1 MKIFASKPTRQDIFI
16 SVIIFL
22 CGILFYIGMSK
33 FRGIGK
39 GQGQVQTKEITQ
51 QIKPIKEKSVVS
63 WVTLYHPT
71 KKECGNNKN
80 ITFSGEKGNI
90 GGCAVSQK
98 MLDYYCN
105 IGDTIVIDSG
115 TFKGRYKVN
124 DKAGSKG
131 LLIDIWRP
139 IGDTLKDCYKTKV
152 IVKTRR

>member
-1 MKIFASKPTRQDIFI
+1 MEPQKTLFRILICIFFVLF
-16 SVIIFL
+16 VIMARK
-22 CGILFYIGMSK
+22 YIELRKS
-33 FRGIGK
+33 
-39 GQGQVQTKEITQ
+39 QTKEITQ
-51 QIKPIKEKSVVS
+51 QIKPIKERSVVS

-71 KKECGNNKN
+71 AEQCGNNKN
-80 ITFSGEKGNI
+80 ITFSGERGNI

-115 TFKGRYKVN
+115 CFKGRYKVN

-139 IGDTLKDCYKTKV
+139 IGDSLKGCYKTK
-152 IVKTRR
+152 IKIKIIN

>member
-1 MKIFASKPTRQDIFI
+1 MEPQKTLFRILICIFF
-16 SVIIFL
+16 
-22 CGILFYIGMSK
+22 ILFVITARKYIELRKS
-33 FRGIGK
+33 
-39 GQGQVQTKEITQ
+39 QTKEITQ
-51 QIKPIKEKSVVS
+51 EIKPKIKPIKERSVVS

-71 KKECGNNKN
+71 VEQCGNNKN

-115 TFKGRYKVN
+115 CFKGRYKVN

-139 IGDTLKDCYKTKV
+139 VGDSLKGCYKTK
-152 IVKTRR
+152 IKIK

>member
-1 MKIFASKPTRQDIFI
+1 MQPQKTLFRILICIFF
-16 SVIIFL
+16 
-22 CGILFYIGMSK
+22 ILFVITVRKYIELRKS
-33 FRGIGK
+33 
-39 GQGQVQTKEITQ
+39 QTKEITQ

-71 KKECGNNKN
+71 AEQCGNNKN

-115 TFKGRYKVN
+115 CFKGRYKVN

-131 LLIDIWRP
+131 MLIDIWRP
-139 IGDTLKDCYKTKV
+139 IGDSLKGCYKTK
-152 IVKTRR
+152 IKIKIY

>member
-1 MKIFASKPTRQDIFI
+1 MQPQKTLFRILICIFF
-16 SVIIFL
+16 
-22 CGILFYIGMSK
+22 ILFVITARKYIELRKS
-33 FRGIGK
+33 
-39 GQGQVQTKEITQ
+39 QTKEITQ

-71 KKECGNNKN
+71 AEQCGNNKN
-80 ITFSGEKGNI
+80 ITFSGERGSIGN
-90 GGCAVSQK
+90 CAVSQK

-115 TFKGRYKVN
+115 TFKGRYIVN

-139 IGDTLKDCYKTKV
+139 VGDSLKDCYKTK
-152 IVKTRR
+152 IKIK

>member
-1 MKIFASKPTRQDIFI
+1 MQPQKTLFRILICIFFVLF
-16 SVIIFL
+16 VITARK
-22 CGILFYIGMSK
+22 YIELRKS
-33 FRGIGK
+33 
-39 GQGQVQTKEITQ
+39 QTKEITQ
-51 QIKPIKEKSVVS
+51 QIKPIKERSVVS

-71 KKECGNNKN
+71 AEQCGNNKN

-115 TFKGRYKVN
+115 CFKGRYKIN

-139 IGDTLKDCYKTKV
+139 IDDSLKDCYKTKV
-152 IVKTRR
+152 LIKTRR

>member
-1 MKIFASKPTRQDIFI
+1 MKIFATKPTRQDVFI
-16 SVIIFL
+16 SIIIFL
-22 CGILFYIGMSK
+22 FGISFYIGMSK

-39 GQGQVQTKEITQ
+39 DQTKEITK
-51 QIKPIKEKSVVS
+51 QIKPIKEISVVS

-71 KKECGNNKN
+71 KKECGNNRN
-80 ITFSGEKGNI
+80 ITFNGEKGYI

-115 TFKGRYKVN
+115 VFKGRYVIN

-131 LLIDIWRP
+131 YLIDIWRP
-139 IGDTLKDCYKTKV
+139 IGDSLKGCYKTK
-152 IVKTRR
+152 IKIK

>member
-1 MKIFASKPTRQDIFI
+1 MQPQKTLFRILICIFF
-16 SVIIFL
+16 
-22 CGILFYIGMSK
+22 ILFVITARKYIELRKS
-33 FRGIGK
+33 
-39 GQGQVQTKEITQ
+39 QTKEITQ
-51 QIKPIKEKSVVS
+51 QKAPIKEISVVS

-71 KKECGNNKN
+71 AEQCGNNKN

-115 TFKGRYKVN
+115 TFKGRYIVN

-139 IGDTLKDCYKTKV
+139 VGDSLKDCYKTK
-152 IVKTRR
+152 IKIK

>member
-1 MKIFASKPTRQDIFI
+1 MQPQKTLFRILICIFFVLF
-16 SVIIFL
+16 VITVRK
-22 CGILFYIGMSK
+22 YIELRKS
-33 FRGIGK
+33 
-39 GQGQVQTKEITQ
+39 QTKEITQ
-51 QIKPIKEKSVVS
+51 QIKPIKEISVVS

-71 KKECGNNKN
+71 AEQCGNNKN
-80 ITFSGEKGNI
+80 ITFSGEKGHV

-124 DKAGSKG
+124 DKAGSNG

-139 IGDTLKDCYKTKV
+139 VGDSLKGCYKTK
-152 IVKTRR
+152 IKIK

>member
-1 MKIFASKPTRQDIFI
+1 MQPQKTLFRILICIFF
-16 SVIIFL
+16 
-22 CGILFYIGMSK
+22 ILFVITARKYIELRKS
-33 FRGIGK
+33 
-39 GQGQVQTKEITQ
+39 QTKEITQ
-51 QIKPIKEKSVVS
+51 QIKLIKEKSVVS

-71 KKECGNNKN
+71 AEQCGNNKN

-115 TFKGRYKVN
+115 TFKGRYIVN

-139 IGDTLKDCYKTKV
+139 IGDTLKGCYKTK
-152 IVKTRR
+152 IKIKIN

>member
-1 MKIFASKPTRQDIFI
+1 MQPQKTLFRILICIFFI
-16 SVIIFL
+16 LFVIIARK
-22 CGILFYIGMSK
+22 YIELRKS
-33 FRGIGK
+33 
-39 GQGQVQTKEITQ
+39 QTKEITQ
-51 QIKPIKEKSVVS
+51 QIKPIKERSVVS

-71 KKECGNNKN
+71 AEQCGNNKN

-115 TFKGRYKVN
+115 CFKGRYKVN

-139 IGDTLKDCYKTKV
+139 IGDTLKGCYKTK
-152 IVKTRR
+152 IKIK

>member
-1 MKIFASKPTRQDIFI
+1 MQPQKTLFRILICIFFI
-16 SVIIFL
+16 CFVIMARK
-22 CGILFYIGMSK
+22 YIELRKS
-33 FRGIGK
+33 
-39 GQGQVQTKEITQ
+39 QTKEITQ
-51 QIKPIKEKSVVS
+51 EIKPIKERSVVS

-71 KKECGNNKN
+71 AEQCGNNKN

-115 TFKGRYKVN
+115 CFKGRYKVN

-139 IGDTLKDCYKTKV
+139 IGDSLKGCYKTK
-152 IVKTRR
+152 IKIKIY

>member
-1 MKIFASKPTRQDIFI
+1 MQPQKTLFRILICIFFVLF
-16 SVIIFL
+16 VITVRK
-22 CGILFYIGMSK
+22 YIELRKS
-33 FRGIGK
+33 
-39 GQGQVQTKEITQ
+39 QTKEITQ
-51 QIKPIKEKSVVS
+51 QIKPIKENSVVS

-71 KKECGNNKN
+71 AEQCGNNKN

-139 IGDTLKDCYKTKV
+139 IGDSLKGCYKTK
-152 IVKTRR
+152 IKIKIY

>member
-1 MKIFASKPTRQDIFI
+1 MKIFATKPTKQDVFI
-16 SVIIFL
+16 AMIIFL
-22 CGILFYIGMSK
+22 CGVLFYIGMSK

-39 GQGQVQTKEITQ
+39 DQTKEITQ
-51 QIKPIKEKSVVS
+51 QIKPIKERSVVS

-71 KKECGNNKN
+71 AEQCGNNKN

-115 TFKGRYKVN
+115 CFKGRYKVN

-139 IGDTLKDCYKTKV
+139 VGDSLKGCYKTKV
-152 IVKTRR
+152 IIKNYE

>member
-1 MKIFASKPTRQDIFI
+1 MQPQKTLFRILICIFFVLF
-16 SVIIFL
+16 VITVRK
-22 CGILFYIGMSK
+22 YIELRKS
-33 FRGIGK
+33 
-39 GQGQVQTKEITQ
+39 QTKEITQ
-51 QIKPIKEKSVVS
+51 QKAPIKEISVVS

-71 KKECGNNKN
+71 KKECGNNRN
-80 ITFSGEKGNI
+80 ITFNGEKGHV

-98 MLDYYCN
+98 LLDYYCN

-139 IGDTLKDCYKTKV
+139 IGDSLKGCYKTK
-152 IVKTRR
+152 IKIKIY

>member
-1 MKIFASKPTRQDIFI
+1 MQPQKTLFRILICIFFVLF
-16 SVIIFL
+16 VIIARK
-22 CGILFYIGMSK
+22 YIELRKS
-33 FRGIGK
+33 
-39 GQGQVQTKEITQ
+39 QTKEITQ
-51 QIKPIKEKSVVS
+51 QIKPIKEISVVS

-71 KKECGNNKN
+71 AEQCGNNKN
-80 ITFSGEKGNI
+80 ITFSGERGSI

-115 TFKGRYKVN
+115 TLKGRYIVN

-139 IGDTLKDCYKTKV
+139 IGDSLKGCYKTK
-152 IVKTRR
+152 IKIKIY

>member
-1 MKIFASKPTRQDIFI
+1 MQPQKTLFRILICIFFVLF
-16 SVIIFL
+16 VIMVRK
-22 CGILFYIGMSK
+22 YIELRKS
-33 FRGIGK
+33 
-39 GQGQVQTKEITQ
+39 QTKEITQ
-51 QIKPIKEKSVVS
+51 QIKPIKERSVVS

-71 KKECGNNKN
+71 AEQCGNNKN

-115 TFKGRYKVN
+115 TLKGRYVIN

-131 LLIDIWRP
+131 YLIDIWRP
-139 IGDTLKDCYKTKV
+139 VGDSLKGCYKTK
-152 IVKTRR
+152 IKIKYENGRRNITE

>member
-1 MKIFASKPTRQDIFI
+1 MQPQKTLFRILICIFFVLF
-16 SVIIFL
+16 VIMVRK
-22 CGILFYIGMSK
+22 YIELRKS
-33 FRGIGK
+33 
-39 GQGQVQTKEITQ
+39 QTKEITQ

-71 KKECGNNKN
+71 AEQCGNNKN
-80 ITFSGEKGNI
+80 ITFSGERGSI

-139 IGDTLKDCYKTKV
+139 IGDTLKDCYKTK
-152 IVKTRR
+152 IKIKIY

>member
-1 MKIFASKPTRQDIFI
+1 MQPQKTLFRILICIFFVLF
-16 SVIIFL
+16 VIIARK
-22 CGILFYIGMSK
+22 YIELRKS
-33 FRGIGK
+33 
-39 GQGQVQTKEITQ
+39 QTKEITQ
-51 QIKPIKEKSVVS
+51 QIKPIKEISVVS

-71 KKECGNNKN
+71 AEQCGNNKN

-115 TFKGRYKVN
+115 CFKGRYKVN
-124 DKAGSKG
+124 DKAGSNG

-139 IGDTLKDCYKTKV
+139 VGDSLKGCYKTK
-152 IVKTRR
+152 IKIK